1 MISADINQR
10 FHTVHFI
17 TAQRRV
23 GKKLYL
29 KPSTQNQLCTFP
41 PSLVKKLLSILSQLT
56 LMLFQLQ
63 HRAELLKILF
73 ANGHHKTELETG
85 VRSLIN
91 LEVALGFT
99 VG

>member
-1 MISADINQR
+1 M
-10 FHTVHFI
+10 HFP
-17 TAQRRV
+17 TLP
-23 GKKLYL
+23 GKK
-29 KPSTQNQLCTFP
+29 
-41 PSLVKKLLSILSQLT
+41 VILSILSQLT

-85 VRSLIN
+85 VRSLVN

>member
-1 MISADINQR
+1 MA
-10 FHTVHFI
+10 H
-17 TAQRRV
+17 
-23 GKKLYL
+23 KLKLLFL
-29 KPSTQNQLCTFP
+29 KSNDRANIFSVKFNFNCTQKSDAV